1 MSINPNIPNSAHIH
15 KHLHP
20 ERAVKRETPSIT
32 PEKRKQIREK
42 ILDSSDAT
50 PISQK
55 QFALMFGDAFIQ
67 GTGLEGGNSM
77 IVANYYENEIE
88 QWAKGAPFSPSI
100 QSKGAEAFKKS
111 LALYQRAENAIAAK
125 NLSELKHLVQEA
137 LTKDGHIVLP
147 ANVRGKPGLPGHTF
161 SVAIERSPSGKLLF
175 YFLNKG
181 EGSELH
187 PLVKVSALGKPY
199 VSYRSPSF
207 VLGEK
212 VDFDEENRDGGL
224 FLSQLIDFFHLIPSS
239 TDAYH
244 ISSLDLYNHLQ
255 AFADLSASQELWKQ
269 DPSSTAQTDDMGV
282 TSQRSGICPEAAIR
296 LLMKEAY
303 KKAGESHQAMKKTL
317 YLHKMRGLRN
327 GLLTLPLE
335 NNQTGKIN
343 LGLLKQAAK
352 GFAVETDKWIEAGLL
367 NSEEAA
373 QALVLIEEVYSTIEK
388 LKKDWQGK
396 IVIPLEASYTLI
408 ADSSIEGMSA
418 TLPEISEPDPISTVT
433 MPYSHHSKTIDAAI
447 QNPNQI
453 PALFNELGDGSF
465 SNFFPSEVR
474 KYTFKLLL
482 ALPVPQRDP
491 DPFWSQTKPESAL
504 EIIYRIYTQLAV
516 ELISEDASTPLS
528 EIRLGLYQAAAIAHK
543 LLSLHPELKGIMDHY
558 SIPLEHQI
566 RHRDYF
572 YPDAHLA
579 SMDANLRA
587 YFANTEKEKSVPLIT
602 QSMFGGTKIEPEIEE
617 VLRGNIR
624 HSEWSGTISLIN
636 ELIVL
641 FQIETDDVKTTIIN
655 ILTGNIP
662 LPFMDAKYKIIQ
674 SINRLHN
681 LLMTAQHIDSFH
693 NKPLSMPRFTCDRGK
708 EARFSAQ
715 FSQGKNLDL
724 PLNEVKSTPKTLQE
738 PIEMT
743 KQPLR
748 DAEALIK
755 SHNDAD
761 GDAIEELLRIR
772 GSEHFRAPLLI
783 LWCKQHP
790 LQLEKESYRNYL
802 MTALFLPGVI
812 EKTYLQT
819 PEQIE
824 ELRGFIDASI
834 KKALE
839 KEIDPSLGL
848 FWLTFSGLL
857 ESRLH
862 KMKETMSLNRLQSL
876 PQIASSFIDPTNTG
890 PEISLNA
897 AYSALGLL
905 SLQAPLNDTQCRLW
919 IQLCIEICFL
929 KESASFTPP
938 LWIQEAIQ
946 RISFGNKKELEVAL
960 TEFPLARVRE
970 RLLLAPEVEA
980 KCGFPKLSIGGIGLD
995 LLQGTIRKGE
1005 LVAKSVDLNE
1015 MISCP
1020 EPLRKLAIGCMGN
1033 PMIGFKTYSA
1043 FEAQDGSLHL
1053 FEVDWW
1059 KRLWALDMTFKIG
1072 GNQEKYRA
1080 LPADFS
1086 INGLPKSLE
1095 KSIKLVSHQNPNQ
1108 IILLDEFYQPAY
1120 LLRLDCDPLHQLEKI
1135 SQGSPTGEYL
1145 IPGLLPSFESLFAK
1159 LASPESISILYK
1171 DRAGSLVP
1179 ARINLGHIS
1188 VVPEVEN
1195 NQFHFKIEGFPNSY
1209 LSEMQGQDPHFVGRA
1224 LWIED
1229 TSGQEKRMILLPQRL
1244 EESYKNESLGE
1255 TFSRAIDEDLKQKRA
1270 SLSKEYPFIYR
1281 INPQTGIPK
1290 GESTAADIYLTA
1302 LYLEQDRYQEAMK
1315 LLSTIQFHQSPTDAE
1330 LALFEILIS
1339 HPRMSPEACAIKLHA
1354 FVLLQSTSKLLTKKS
1369 KARTTPINDLIT
1381 RLQNKRIIERNALHY
1396 QTLLGSENIQRIS
1409 DEIRLSHA
1417 ELKELNLLKESINH
1431 TYTPYAVIANAEKG
1445 LSGAFTSS
1453 YTSQSIK
1460 ENINYELIRTLWNR
1474 ILNDTEDNI
1483 EIDLAILELKR
1494 NPASFAEDL
1503 SKLFL
1508 LYRKTKSAWLKSQL
1522 NYLLASP
1529 FNLEACRDSYF
1540 GSPYS
1545 MKSYYE
1551 ELKKWALQVNPLQVS
1566 PKSPQPPSAK
1576 EASIPSFPMPTPPL
1590 YQSPAKAGPP
1600 PDTPY
1605 RFQDS
1610 AKPFSIGQTSYQPVS
1625 PMARTLMNDL
1635 NEAHQSNLKET
1646 FNVHHRFSDTLASD
1660 TRKIQKQLEKD
1671 ALIALK
1677 TLEQLANYPNDAEFS
1692 SLTETQKAEVLRY
1705 RIKQGGEQTQ
1715 PLTLRDP
1722 LLRALLMGSSEAIG
1736 ERNPFLSPQQIEE
1749 IREQTI
1755 HYLDLMNA
1763 VQRLKSANDL
1773 LIQSEKG
1780 NNALYSQAVDLLNQ
1794 SRTYDPNKFPELAL
1808 YEYATGMQL
1817 RPSQVEILDWIFTH
1831 LDDKEAEKKLSQLA
1845 FEFQA
1850 GGGKTKVISAIL
1862 AAKALALGKVPIFFS
1877 LPHLFDVT
1885 QDDLKGALS
1894 DVFDLKLSVVEFSL
1908 QDSINE
1914 TDIRA
1919 VINLVQEALDKK
1931 KVLFMSPET
1940 WHVINLTM
1948 KKELPRPMR
1957 DRPEQTEESP
1967 LRRACEELFD
1977 LLKSKGFA
1985 LVDEAHLNA
1994 ESLQQTNRASGKTSR
2009 IPVNERKIFA
2019 KIARFLIDDPELN
2032 SLSHF
2037 AENNQ
2042 TTMPLGNLQ
2051 RVKERITELLLDQFQ
2066 NEIPPEAF
2074 DELKTY
2080 WLDKDCDYPPFLLNM
2095 SSQDKTENIHQQMLL
2110 KRIDL
2115 IRGILNTILPF
2126 AIENSKGLDYVRSTK
2141 SQVEVW
2147 VPAKQGVSSGAHFQ
2161 NPDVSALLTSLGTFQ
2176 SGLTQEQCAYAVN
2189 NFCETFDR
2197 ESRLRNSLQSK
2208 IGKRFDQMQESSAV
2222 PKKFRFTLKKFNEA
2236 SLVERKRMLEAL
2248 YPFIHKNSE
2257 LIEHHLID
2265 KVLPQIAIFS
2275 DKEQSTATEL
2285 VRAFSTSVLF
2295 SATLGAHEKYALQ
2308 KDPDQLHRRDLQ
2320 FMDQVITRAC
2330 LPHHGH
2336 MHWIPDMTPNHVLDK
2351 LGNEEFSTCE
2361 GIINVGAYAETA
2373 TNEEWADA
2381 FLRRAKQDGI
2391 DKKAA
2396 IFFRKSDTGE
2406 RSLWLKKDSGELI
2419 PISGSNVKALL
2430 KDHSLRIDQVY
2441 KIFGPSETTGT
2452 DLPISPS
2459 GRMLMTVGDN
2469 VNLSLAV
2476 QSIMRM
2482 REFLK
2487 DPIDPHHAQQIL
2499 WIGTPE
2505 FKEKIRELIP
2515 QNEIGP
2521 REFFAWALEKEA
2533 HIDESAILQQAV
2545 QEIDAIILE
2554 HVENDR
2560 RGAAHYYKETK
2571 AYTQNMKRDPSSS
2584 YGGVNSPISTQLW
2597 LSRYARTAAARSG
2610 VGLDQSIT
2618 HYGDRINKPRL
2629 KRIQKTIERT
2639 AEIIPQTTQRENA
2652 ALNGKIEQKTE
2663 ESEIQQVREEQRTRQ
2678 KEKTANANLLNPQP
2692 EMDYHDTSLYKG
2704 PISEVFKDHLFKADE
2719 RFSPFFSDDLYF
2731 FTNAVCAARFEPE
2744 PTLIKEV
2751 DFFLVEEIK
2760 GEKRAYVLS
2769 GYDAEQFLQQLST
2782 TPQESTTQK
2791 KLCLFTSTGDVAKNG
2806 TSSGGFTE
2814 SDLLEFRTSP
2824 WFKEKINEIGLWN
2837 GKVMD
2842 IPWMERK
2849 LQDPDPVKRAQ
2860 TLQAWTFIS
2869 SRHANQAHIQR
2880 TLMNELIAGPIPV
2893 SAVLLDGD
2901 LLGANEYDLSTTL
2914 TVAQQLERA
2923 ATPEYPPD
2931 EKVISVPKKVKTPPP
2946 PPPEEFDDGDWRF
2959 FQTLVFD
2966 EPPKP
2971 KELSA
2976 EEKAVIIRVNHENA
2990 LLKHTRMLERID
3002 NLKKIEELLIRNDE
3016 LAKLLKSPMPN
3027 DGSPANAHNRY
3038 IYFKK
3043 ESTKYIKM
3051 FLADLSFESSIPA
3064 QDDEAFDS
3072 TINKMYGENWNS
3084 VTWDID
3090 SLFGL
3095 LSSIDR
3101 LNEEGLQLKETIR
3114 KTLYEWP
3121 LDPTVRQEK
3130 YASKQEG

>member
-1 MSINPNIPNSAHIH
+1 MSINPNIPSSAHTL
-15 KHLHP
+15 KSLHP
-20 ERAVKRETPSIT
+20 ERAIKRETPSIS
-32 PEKRKQIREK
+32 PEMRAQIRDK

-67 GTGLEGGNSM
+67 GTDLEGGNSM
-77 IVANYYENEIE
+77 IVASYYEKEMD

-111 LALYQRAENAIAAK
+111 LALYQQAENAIAEK

-137 LTKDGHIVLP
+137 LNKDGHIILP
-147 ANVRGKPGLPGHTF
+147 ANVRGKAGLPGHTF
-161 SVAIERSPSGKLLF
+161 SVCIEKSPSGKLLF

-181 EGSELH
+181 EGTELH
-187 PLVKVSALGKPY
+187 PLVKLSALGKQY

-207 VLGEK
+207 VLGDK

-224 FLSQLIDFFHLIPSS
+224 FLAQLIDFFHLFPSS
-239 TDAYH
+239 TDTYM

-255 AFADLSASQELWKQ
+255 AFADFTASQELWKQ

-296 LLMKEAY
+296 LLMKETY

-367 NSEEAA
+367 SSDEAA
-373 QALVLIEEVYSTIEK
+373 QALVLVEEVYSTIDK

-396 IVIPLEASYTLI
+396 ILIPLDTSHTLF
-408 ADSSIEGMSA
+408 ADPSIEGLSA
-418 TLPEISEPDPISTVT
+418 TLPSISEPNPISTVT
-433 MPYSHHSKTIDAAI
+433 MPYTTESKTFDAAI

-453 PALFNELGDGSF
+453 PAFFEEMKNLGFGLEIS
-465 SNFFPSEVR
+465 
-474 KYTFKLLL
+474 KYTFKLLFSV
-482 ALPVPQRDP
+482 PVPQTDT
-491 DPFWSQTKPESAL
+491 DPFWSQTTPEAAL
-504 EIIYRIYTQLAV
+504 KIIQGIYSQLDK
-516 ELISEDASTPLS
+516 ELTNEEPSKSTPLS
-528 EIRLGLYQAAAIAHK
+528 EIRLGLYQAAAITHK
-543 LLSLHPELKGIMDHY
+543 LLSLHPELKGTMDHY
-558 SIPLEHQI
+558 FLPINFNS

-572 YPDAHLA
+572 YPDAQLA
-579 SMDANLRA
+579 NMDENLRT
-587 YFANTEKEKSVPLIT
+587 YFAETKKENSVPLIT
-602 QSMFGGTKIEPEIEE
+602 RSITFDAKIEPEIEE
-617 VLRGNIR
+617 VLRGNIH
-624 HSEWSGTISLIN
+624 HSDWSGTLALIN

-641 FQIETDDVKTTIIN
+641 FQIETTDVKTTIIN
-655 ILTGNIP
+655 ILKGIIP
-662 LPFMDAKYKIIQ
+662 LSYTDVKYDIIR
-674 SINRLHN
+674 SINCLRVLI
-681 LLMTAQHIDSFH
+681 LTAQHFDTYQNIPRF
-693 NKPLSMPRFTCDRGK
+693 MARFTCN
-708 EARFSAQ
+708 A
-715 FSQGKNLDL
+715 KNEVNFYTQLTVGTDLAL
-724 PLNEVKSTPKTLQE
+724 PLSDVKSPTEGFQT
-738 PIEMT
+738 PIENT

-748 DAEALIK
+748 DAEALLK
-755 SHNDAD
+755 SHNDSD
-761 GDAIEELLRIR
+761 SDAVEELLRIR
-772 GSEHFRAPLLI
+772 GSDRFRAPLLI

-824 ELRGFIDASI
+824 DLRTFIDASI
-834 KKALE
+834 KRALD
-839 KEIDPSLGL
+839 KEIDPSIGL

-862 KMKETMSLNRLQSL
+862 QMEEPMSLNRLQSL
-876 PQIASSFIDPTNTG
+876 PQIASSYIDPTQ

-905 SLQAPLNDTQCRLW
+905 SLQTPLNDEQYRLW
-919 IQLCIEICFL
+919 IQLCIDICFL
-929 KESASFTPP
+929 KETASFTPP
-938 LWIQEAIQ
+938 PWIQEAIQ
-946 RISFGNKKELEVAL
+946 RISFGNRKELKVAL
-960 TEFPLARVRE
+960 TEYPLASVRE
-970 RLLLAPEVEA
+970 RLQLAPEVEA
-980 KCGFPKLSIGGIGLD
+980 KSGFPKLSIGGIGLD
-995 LLQGTIRKGE
+995 LLQGTIRKGD
-1005 LVAKSVDLNE
+1005 LAAKRVDLNE
-1015 MISCP
+1015 MRNCP
-1020 EPLRKLAIGCMGN
+1020 EPLRKIAIACMGN
-1033 PMIGFKTYSA
+1033 PMIGFETYKA

-1053 FEVDWW
+1053 FEIDWG
-1059 KRLWALDMTFKIG
+1059 KQLWALDMTFKIG

-1095 KSIKLVSHQNPNQ
+1095 KSVKFVSHQNPTQ

-1120 LLRLDCDPLHQLEKI
+1120 LVRLDRDPLHQLEKI
-1135 SQGSPTGEYL
+1135 SQGSLTGEYL

-1159 LASPESISILYK
+1159 LAPPESISILYK
-1171 DRAGSLVP
+1171 DQAGSLVP

-1195 NQFHFKIEGFPNSY
+1195 NQCRFKLENFPNSY
-1209 LSEMQGQDPHFVGRA
+1209 LSEMQGEDPYFVGRA

-1229 TSGQEKRMILLPQRL
+1229 TSGKEKRMILLPQRL
-1244 EESYKNESLGE
+1244 EESHKNESLGE
-1255 TFSRAIDEDLKQKRA
+1255 TFSRAIDADLKQKRGT
-1270 SLSKEYPFIYR
+1270 LSKECPFVYR
-1281 INPQTGIPK
+1281 LNPQTGIPK
-1290 GESTAADIYLTA
+1290 GESIAADIYLTA
-1302 LYLEQDRYQEAMK
+1302 LYLEQDRYLEAMK
-1315 LLSTIQFHQSPTDAE
+1315 LLSSIQFHQSPTDAE
-1330 LALFEILIS
+1330 LALFEILVS
-1339 HPRMSPEACAIKLHA
+1339 HPKMSPEACAIKLHA
-1354 FVLLQSTSKLLTKKS
+1354 FMLLQSTSKLLTKKS
-1369 KARTTPINDLIT
+1369 RARTDPIKDLI
-1381 RLQNKRIIERNALHY
+1381 RSLQNNEIIRRNALHY
-1396 QTLLGSENIQRIS
+1396 QTVLGSENIQRIAS
-1409 DEIRLSHA
+1409 ELRLSHA
-1417 ELKELNLLKESINH
+1417 DLKELGLLKETKNRS
-1431 TYTPYAVIANAEKG
+1431 YSPYAVIVSAEKEF
-1445 LSGAFTSS
+1445 SSAFTSR
-1453 YTSQSIK
+1453 YTAKATK
-1460 ENINYELIRTLWNR
+1460 EKINFQLMSELWNR
-1474 ILNDTEDNI
+1474 ILNDTENKI
-1483 EIDLAILELKR
+1483 EVDLAILELKR

-1508 LYRKTKSAWLKSQL
+1508 VYRKTKSDWLKEHLTSF
-1522 NYLLASP
+1522 LAKP
-1529 FNLEACRDSYF
+1529 FSLEENRDSYF
-1540 GSPYS
+1540 GKYTFS
-1545 MKSYYE
+1545 MNCYHE
-1551 ELKKWALQVNPLQVS
+1551 ELEKWVLQINPLQIS
-1566 PKSPQPPSAK
+1566 SKSPQ
-1576 EASIPSFPMPTPPL
+1576 IPSTSESVAPSSSMPTPPL

-1605 RFQDS
+1605 RFQES
-1610 AKPFSIGQTSYQPVS
+1610 AAPFSIGQTSYKPVS
-1625 PMARTLMNDL
+1625 SMAQLLMNDL
-1635 NEAHQSNLKET
+1635 NKAHESNLKET
-1646 FNVHHRFSDTLASD
+1646 CNVHHRFSDALVSE

-1671 ALIALK
+1671 ALAALK
-1677 TLEQLANYPNDAEFS
+1677 TLEQSANYPSDSEFS

-1722 LLRALLMGSSEAIG
+1722 LLKALLMGSSEALL
-1736 ERNPFLSPQQIEE
+1736 ERNPFLSSQQLKE

-1755 HYLDLMNA
+1755 HYLDLMNS
-1763 VQRLKSANDL
+1763 VQRLKTANEL

-1780 NNALYSQAVDLLNQ
+1780 DDALYSQAVDLLNQ
-1794 SRTYDPNKFPELAL
+1794 ERTYNPNAFPELAL

-1817 RPSQVEILDWIFTH
+1817 RPSQVEMLEWIFTH
-1831 LDDKEAEKKLSQLA
+1831 LDDKEAENKLSQLA

-1862 AAKALALGKVPIFFS
+1862 AAKALAMGKVPLFFS

-1908 QDSINE
+1908 QDFISE
-1914 TDIRA
+1914 ADIRA
-1919 VINLVQEALDKK
+1919 VSALVQEALAKK

-1940 WHVINLTM
+1940 WHVLNLTM
-1948 KKELPRPMR
+1948 KKELPRPR
-1957 DRPEQTEESP
+1957 KDRPEQTEESP
-1967 LRRACEELFD
+1967 LRKACQELFD

-2019 KIARFLIDDPELN
+2019 TIARFLVDDPELN
-2032 SLSHF
+2032 RLSHF

-2042 TTMPLGNLQ
+2042 TTMPLSHMH
-2051 RVKERITELLLDQFQ
+2051 RVKERLAELMFDQFQ

-2074 DELKTY
+2074 AELKTY
-2080 WLDKDCDYPPFLLNM
+2080 WLDKDCEYPPFLLNM
-2095 SSQDKTENIHQQMLL
+2095 ASQDKTENIHQQMLL

-2115 IRGILNTILPF
+2115 IRGLLNTIIPF
-2126 AIENSKGLDYVRSTK
+2126 AIENSKGLDYVRSTRP
-2141 SQVEVW
+2141 QVEVW

-2161 NPDVSALLTSLGTFQ
+2161 NPDVAALLTSLGTFQ
-2176 SGLTQEQCAYAVN
+2176 SGLTQEQFAYAIN
-2189 NFCETFDR
+2189 NFRETFDR
-2197 ESRLRNSLQSK
+2197 ESRLESCVQSK
-2208 IGKRFDQMQESSAV
+2208 IAMRFDQMQVNSAV
-2222 PKKFRFTLKKFNEA
+2222 PKKFRFTLKKFHEA
-2236 SLVERKRMLEAL
+2236 LPAERKRMLEAL

-2257 LIEHHLID
+2257 LVELHLID
-2265 KVLPQIAIFS
+2265 RVLPQIAIFS

-2308 KDPDQLHRRDLQ
+2308 KDPEKLHRRDLQ

-2330 LPHHGH
+2330 LPHQGN

-2351 LGNEEFSTCE
+2351 VGKEDFSTCE

-2396 IFFRKSDTGE
+2396 IFFRESDNGE
-2406 RSLWLKKDSGELI
+2406 RSLWLKIDSGELI
-2419 PISGSNVKALL
+2419 PISGSNVKMLL
-2430 KDHSLRIDQVY
+2430 KDHSLRVDQVY

-2452 DLPISPS
+2452 DLPISSS

-2487 DPIDPHHAQQIL
+2487 DPIDPNHAQQIL

-2515 QNEIGP
+2515 QDEIGP
-2521 REFFAWALEKEA
+2521 KEFFAWALEKEA

-2560 RGAAHYYKETK
+2560 RVLPHLYKESQ
-2571 AYTQNMKRDPSSS
+2571 AYTQNMKRDPSRS
-2584 YGGVNSPISTQLW
+2584 YGGVNSPISTELW
-2597 LSRYARTAAARSG
+2597 LSRYARTAAARAG
-2610 VGLDQSIT
+2610 VGLDREIT
-2618 HYGDRINKPRL
+2618 HWGDKISKPRL
-2629 KRIQKTIERT
+2629 KRIEKTIKRT
-2639 AEIIPQTTQRENA
+2639 AQIIPQTTQRENA

-2663 ESEIQQVREEQRTRQ
+2663 ENEIQQVREEQRTQQ
-2678 KEKTANANLLNPQP
+2678 KEKTANANLLNPEP
-2692 EMDYHDTSLYKG
+2692 EMAYHDTSLYKG
-2704 PISEVFKDHLFKADE
+2704 LISDVFKDQLFKADE

-2731 FTNAVCAARFEPE
+2731 FTNAVCPARFEPE
-2744 PTLIKEV
+2744 PTLIKVV
-2751 DFFLVEEIK
+2751 DFFLVEEIN
-2760 GEKRAYVLS
+2760 GEQRAYVLS
-2769 GYDAEQFLQQLST
+2769 GYDAEQFLKQLST
-2782 TPQESTTQK
+2782 TPQEPHMHK
-2791 KLCLFTSTGDVAKNG
+2791 KLCLFTSTGDLAKNG
-2806 TSSGGFTE
+2806 TSSGGFSE
-2814 SDLLEFRTSP
+2814 SEILELRTSN
-2824 WFKEKINEIGLWN
+2824 WFKEKTNEIGLWN
-2837 GKVMD
+2837 GKVVD

-2849 LQDPDPVKRAQ
+2849 LNDPNPVKRDQ
-2860 TLQAWTFIS
+2860 TLQAWTFIA
-2869 SRHANQAHIQR
+2869 SRHANQAHVQR
-2880 TLMNELIAGPIPV
+2880 TLMNELIAGPVPV

-2946 PPPEEFDDGDWRF
+2946 TLPEEFDDGDWRF
-2959 FQTLVFD
+2959 YQNLVFD

-2976 EEKAVIIRVNHENA
+2976 EEQARIIRVNHENA
-2990 LLKHTRMLERID
+2990 LLQHTRMLERLD
-3002 NLKKIEELLIRNDE
+3002 NLKMVEGLLLNIDE
-3016 LAKLLKSPMPN
+3016 LAKLLKSPLPN

-3038 IYFKK
+3038 LYFKK

-3072 TINKMYGENWNS
+3072 TINKLYGNNWNS

-3090 SLFGL
+3090 SLFEL
-3095 LSSIDR
+3095 LSGIDN
-3101 LNEEGLQLKETIR
+3101 LNEEGLQLKEAIR

-3121 LDPTVRQEK
+3121 LDPKDSQVK
-3130 YASKQEG
+3130 YAPK